1 MAFFLPSPADEA
13 KDKETNQQADT
24 FLQGDFW
31 MVML

>member
-13 KDKETNQQADT
+13 KDKKTNQQADT